1 MVRVII
7 ACFITA
13 CGLLPRQVAAQASP
27 VQQYSNVQTGN
38 AHLMD
43 SLEMEVVTIW
53 CHGQLDYP
61 MKYSRH
67 KTDQVTRILVILNSL
82 YSDTLSRRGL
92 AAGIGRFPR
101 KHVSVDTVLNGGDSV
116 RFVVK
121 VDMPDYLVARLTFT
135 CLGDR
140 VVAQRYELQPET
152 KIWANDH
159 HQAFVDFN
167 YCKTVYAPAL
177 SFPVHYVRNEYFYAS
192 LRL

>member
-1 MVRVII
+1 MPRVAI
-7 ACFITA
+7 ACLILACAISPRIVTA
-13 CGLLPRQVAAQASP
+13 QSSA
-27 VQQYSNVQTGN
+27 VQQRN

-61 MKYSRH
+61 PQYSRH
-67 KTDQVTRILVILNSL
+67 KTDQVTRILVILNTL
-82 YSDTLSRRGL
+82 YSDTLTPGGL
-92 AAGIGRFPR
+92 MAGVRRFPR
-101 KHVSVDTVLNGGDSV
+101 KHVTIDTLQNGGDSIRLVV
-116 RFVVK
+116 RIS
-121 VDMPDYLVARLTFT
+121 MPNYLEARLNFT
-135 CLGDR
+135 CVGNR
-140 VVAQRYELQPET
+140 VIAQRYELRPET

-159 HQAFVDFN
+159 HQEFVDFN